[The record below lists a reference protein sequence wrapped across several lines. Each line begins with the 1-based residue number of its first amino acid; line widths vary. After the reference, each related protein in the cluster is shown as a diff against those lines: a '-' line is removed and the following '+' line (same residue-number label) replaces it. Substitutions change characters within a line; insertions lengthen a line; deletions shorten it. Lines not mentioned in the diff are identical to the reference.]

1 MMMLPGLGAPAA
13 FQLDNNN
20 QAAAGVLVPGGGIG
34 ATNVAGAM
42 QHAHQMLGQRAF
54 TLPDMGTN
62 GGLRNIFGS
71 FDTSNSNDTSLTFHA
86 PAETLLDRNH
96 NETLAKLNF
105 VLALTDCIVEV
116 ADTKCTPLA
125 ALMAADVTP
134 TTTHSPDNCD
144 RYDRL
149 VLLLR

>member
-1 MMMLPGLGAPAA
+1 M
-13 FQLDNNN
+13 FFCCC
-20 QAAAGVLVPGGGIG
+20 VCSG
-34 ATNVAGAM
+34 AT
-42 QHAHQMLGQRAF
+42 
-54 TLPDMGTN
+54 
-62 GGLRNIFGS
+62 GGLRNFFGS
-71 FDTSNSNDTSLTFHA
+71 YTSNSFDTSLTFHEPDL
-86 PAETLLDRNH
+86 PAETLLDRKH

-125 ALMAADVTP
+125 ALMSNENIPFLPAHNMDK
-134 TTTHSPDNCD
+134 CD